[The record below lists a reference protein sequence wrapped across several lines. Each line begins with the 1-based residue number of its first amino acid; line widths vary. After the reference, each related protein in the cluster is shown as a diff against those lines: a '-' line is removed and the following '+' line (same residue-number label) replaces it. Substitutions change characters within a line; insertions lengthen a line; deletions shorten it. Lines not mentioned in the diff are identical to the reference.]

1 MKYNKKLTA
10 SVLIATLCAG
20 SIAFAA
26 PMTRNLA
33 VNYNVKLNVNGSD
46 FTVADQNQRPF
57 KTNDGRTYVSIASL
71 NAMGI
76 ATATF
81 ADNTVTIKGSSSGSS
96 LGGSAELQSQI
107 SALMA
112 QNNSLL
118 TTNNNLQ
125 TENNKLKAEIDSLK
139 KNSSSSSSS
148 SSSSDRPFNDLSSSD
163 RRSLERDVD
172 RDLARMRSDVSFDRG
187 RRFTVT
193 SSISKDT
200 VSLRLTPEENWTN
213 SEITDWNDMINSTSK
228 SRDLEEDYEDFL
240 EDVKSELSSTLK
252 GYKNY
257 DIDVTISSD
266 TKDSNKVMDGSYR
279 YSRDRYSVSLSK
291 AK

>member
-1 MKYNKKLTA
+1 MKYNKKLIA
-10 SVLIATLCAG
+10 SLLTATLCAG
-20 SIAFAA
+20 TVAFAA

-76 ATATF
+76 ATATY
-81 ADNTVTIKGSSSGSS
+81 ANNTVTIKGSSSGSS
-96 LGGSAELQSQI
+96 MGGSAELQSQI

-125 TENNKLKAEIDSLK
+125 TKNRELEAEIEKLKK
-139 KNSSSSSSS
+139 GSSSS
-148 SSSSDRPFNDLSSSD
+148 SSSSDRPFNGLSSS
-163 RRSLERDVD
+163 ER
-172 RDLARMRSDVSFDRG
+172 RDLEDDINKDLRG
-187 RRFTVT
+187 IRANTDFQRNQRFEIK
-193 SSISKDT
+193 SSLSRDT
-200 VSLRLTPEENWTN
+200 VELELTPYDNWTD
-213 SEITDWNDMINSTSK
+213 SEVKEWNALIDSS
-228 SRDLEEDYEDFL
+228 SRARDLEEDYEELVEDIQDEL
-240 EDVKSELSSTLK
+240 EATLRD
-252 GYKNY
+252 YKNY
-257 DIDVTISSD
+257 DIEITIYSD
-266 TKDSNKVMDGSYR
+266 TKANNEVVDASYTS
-279 YSRDRYSVSLSK
+279 SRDRISVSVSK

>member
-1 MKYNKKLTA
+1 MKYNKKLVA
-10 SVLIATLCAG
+10 SILTATLCAG
-20 SIAFAA
+20 TVAFAA

-33 VNYNVKLNVNGSD
+33 VNYNVKMNVNGSD

-96 LGGSAELQSQI
+96 MGGSAELQAQI

-125 TENNKLKAEIDSLK
+125 TENTKLKAEIETLK

-148 SSSSDRPFNDLSSSD
+148 SSSSDTFSKLTSS
-163 RRSLERDVD
+163 EK
-172 RDLARMRSDVSFDRG
+172 RDLEKDIDSDLRSFRSTASFDRG
-187 RRFTVT
+187 RRFEVE
-193 SSISKDT
+193 SSISSRNS
-200 VSLRLTPEENWTN
+200 VSLTFTPDESWTKD
-213 SEITDWNDMINSTSK
+213 EITDWNDKIDNSSK
-228 SRDLEEDYEDFL
+228 RRDLEDSYEDFIK
-240 EDVKSELSSTLK
+240 DVVGELSSTLK
-252 GYKNY
+252 GYKDY
-257 DIDVTISSD
+257 DVDVIIYSD
-266 TKDSNKVMDGSYR
+266 TRENNKVVDASYR
-279 YSRDRYSVSLSK
+279 SSRDRYTISLST

>member
-125 TENNKLKAEIDSLK
+125 TENNKLKAEIETLK
-139 KNSSSSSSS
+139 KGSSSSSSS
-148 SSSSDRPFNDLSSSD
+148 SSSSKAFSDLSSSD
-163 RRSLERDVD
+163 RRRLESDID
-172 RDLARMRSDVSFDRG
+172 KDLRSVRADTTFQRNQ
-187 RRFTVT
+187 RFEVK
-193 SSISKDT
+193 SSVSKDT
-200 VSLRLTPEENWTN
+200 VSLDLTPYDTWSTDDIKSWN
-213 SEITDWNDMINSTSK
+213 SILDSSSK
-228 SRDLEEDYEDFL
+228 SRDLEGEYEDFVEEIQDEL
-240 EDVKSELSSTLK
+240 ESTLK
-252 GYKNY
+252 GYKDY
-257 DIDVTISSD
+257 DIDIKIYSD
-266 TKDSNKVMDGSYR
+266 TKSNNKVVDAGYR
-279 YSRDRYSVSLSK
+279 YSRDRISVSLST

>member
-1 MKYNKKLTA
+1 MKYNKKLIA
-10 SVLIATLCAG
+10 SLLTATLCAG
-20 SIAFAA
+20 TVAFAA

-81 ADNTVTIKGSSSGSS
+81 ADNTVTIKGASGGSS
-96 LGGSAELQSQI
+96 IGGSAELQSQI

-125 TENNKLKAEIDSLK
+125 TENNKLKAEIETLK
-139 KNSSSSSSS
+139 KGSSSSSSS
-148 SSSSDRPFNDLSSSD
+148 SSSSRVFSDLSSSD
-163 RRSLERDVD
+163 RRRLESDIERDLSRVRAD
-172 RDLARMRSDVSFDRG
+172 TIFQRNQ
-187 RRFTVT
+187 RFGVKA
-193 SSISKDT
+193 SLNRDT
-200 VSLRLTPEENWTN
+200 VSLDLTPDANWTTD
-213 SEITDWNDMINSTSK
+213 EIKDWNAILESSSK
-228 SRDLEEDYEDFL
+228 TRDLEDDFEDFVV
-240 EDVKSELSSTLK
+240 DVKKELEYTLK
-252 GYKNY
+252 DYKNY
-257 DIDVTISSD
+257 DIEINIFSD
-266 TKDSNKVMDGSYR
+266 TKASNEVVDASYG
-279 YSRDRYSVSLSK
+279 YSRDRISVSVSK
-291 AK
+291 AR

>member
-1 MKYNKKLTA
+1 MKYNKKLVA
-10 SVLIATLCAG
+10 SILTATLCAG
-20 SIAFAA
+20 TVAFAA

-33 VNYNVKLNVNGSD
+33 VNYNVKMNVNGSD
-46 FTVADQNQRPF
+46 FTVADANQRPF
-57 KTNDGRTYVSIASL
+57 KTSDGRTYVSIASL

-76 ATATF
+76 ATATY

-96 LGGSAELQSQI
+96 MGGSAELQAQI

-125 TENNKLKAEIDSLK
+125 TENTKLKAEIETLK
-139 KNSSSSSSS
+139 KNSSSSSS

-163 RRSLERDVD
+163 RRSLERDID
-172 RDLARMRSDVSFDRG
+172 RDLARMRSNVSFDRG

-193 SSISKDT
+193 SSISRDT
-200 VSLRLTPEENWTN
+200 VSLKFVPEENWTN
-213 SEITDWNDMINSTSK
+213 SEITDWNDIINNNSK
-228 SRDLEEDYEDFL
+228 SRDMEEDYEDFL
-240 EDVKSELSSTLK
+240 EDVKGDLSSALK

-257 DIDVTISSD
+257 DFDVTIYSD
-266 TKDSNKVMDGSYR
+266 TKENNKVMDGSYR

>member
-1 MKYNKKLTA
+1 MKYNKKLVA
-10 SVLIATLCAG
+10 SILTATLCAG
-20 SIAFAA
+20 TVAFAA

-33 VNYNVKLNVNGSD
+33 VNYNVKMNVNGSD

-96 LGGSAELQSQI
+96 LGGSAELQAQI

-125 TENNKLKAEIDSLK
+125 TENTKLKAEIETLK

-148 SSSSDRPFNDLSSSD
+148 SSSDRVFNDLSSSD
-163 RRSLERDVD
+163 RRSLERDID
-172 RDLARMRSDVSFDRG
+172 RDLARMRSNVSFDRG

-193 SSISKDT
+193 SSISRDT
-200 VSLRLTPEENWTN
+200 VSLKFVPEENWTN
-213 SEITDWNDMINSTSK
+213 SEITDWNDIINNNSK
-228 SRDLEEDYEDFL
+228 SRDMEEDYEDFL
-240 EDVKSELSSTLK
+240 EDVKGDLSSALK

-257 DIDVTISSD
+257 DFDVTIYSD
-266 TKDSNKVMDGSYR
+266 TKENNKVMDGSYR

>member
-1 MKYNKKLTA
+1 MKYNKKLIA
-10 SVLIATLCAG
+10 SLLTATLCAG
-20 SIAFAA
+20 TVAFAA

-81 ADNTVTIKGSSSGSS
+81 ADNTVTIKGASGGSS
-96 LGGSAELQSQI
+96 IGGSAELQSQI

-125 TENNKLKAEIDSLK
+125 TENNKLKAEIETLK
-139 KNSSSSSSS
+139 KGSSSSSSS
-148 SSSSDRPFNDLSSSD
+148 SSSSRVFSDLSSSQ
-163 RRSLERDVD
+163 RRDFENDIEKDLSRNIRVRTILGSQRFEVDASLNR
-172 RDLARMRSDVSFDRG
+172 
-187 RRFTVT
+187 
-193 SSISKDT
+193 DT
-200 VSLRLTPEENWTN
+200 VELELVPDTSFTAD
-213 SEITDWNDMINSTSK
+213 EIKDWNAALDSSSK
-228 SRDLEEDYEDFL
+228 ARDLEDSYEDL
-240 EDVKSELSSTLK
+240 VNDVRDELSDILRD
-252 GYKNY
+252 YKNY
-257 DIDVTISSD
+257 DIEINVYSD
-266 TKDSNKVMDGSYR
+266 TKSNSRIVDASYG
-279 YSRDRYSVSLSK
+279 YSRDRISVSLSD

>member
-1 MKYNKKLTA
+1 MKYNKKLIA
-10 SVLIATLCAG
+10 SLLTATLCAG
-20 SIAFAA
+20 TVAFAA

-81 ADNTVTIKGSSSGSS
+81 ADNTVTIKGASGGSS
-96 LGGSAELQSQI
+96 IGGSAELQTQI

-125 TENNKLKAEIDSLK
+125 TENNKLKAEIETLK
-139 KNSSSSSSS
+139 KGSSSSSSS
-148 SSSSDRPFNDLSSSD
+148 SSSSRPFSDLSSSQ
-163 RRSLERDVD
+163 R
-172 RDLARMRSDVSFDRG
+172 
-187 RRFTVT
+187 
-193 SSISKDT
+193 
-200 VSLRLTPEENWTN
+200 
-213 SEITDWNDMINSTSK
+213 
-228 SRDLEEDYEDFL
+228 RDLEDDINKDLRGIRANTDFQRNQRFEVKASLNRDTVELELTPYDNWTTDDVKSWNTLIDSSSKARNLEADYEDLVDDVRKEL
-240 EDVKSELSSTLK
+240 ESTLRD
-252 GYKNY
+252 YKNY
-257 DIDVTISSD
+257 DIEISIYSD
-266 TKDSNKVMDGSYR
+266 TKSSNEVVDASYG
-279 YSRDRYSVSLSK
+279 YSRDRISVSVSK

>member
-125 TENNKLKAEIDSLK
+125 TENNKLKAEIETLK
-139 KNSSSSSSS
+139 KGSSSSSS
-148 SSSSDRPFNDLSSSD
+148 SSSSDRPFNGLSSSD
-163 RRSLERDVD
+163 RRRLEDD
-172 RDLARMRSDVSFDRG
+172 
-187 RRFTVT
+187 
-193 SSISKDT
+193 ISKDLRGIRADTDFQRNQRFEVKTSLNRDT
-200 VSLRLTPEENWTN
+200 VELELTPYDNWSSDDIKQWN
-213 SEITDWNDMINSTSK
+213 SLIDSS
-228 SRDLEEDYEDFL
+228 SRARDLEDDYEKLVEEIQDEL
-240 EDVKSELSSTLK
+240 ERTLRD
-252 GYKNY
+252 YKNY
-257 DIDVTISSD
+257 DIEINIYSD
-266 TKDSNKVMDGSYR
+266 TKASNRVVDASYG
-279 YSRDRYSVSLSK
+279 YSRDRISVSVST

>member
-1 MKYNKKLTA
+1 MKYNKKLIA
-10 SVLIATLCAG
+10 SLLTATLCAG
-20 SIAFAA
+20 TVAFAA

-81 ADNTVTIKGSSSGSS
+81 ADNTVTIKGASGGSS
-96 LGGSAELQSQI
+96 IGGSAELQSQI

-125 TENNKLKAEIDSLK
+125 TENNKLKAEIETLK
-139 KNSSSSSSS
+139 KGSSSSSSS
-148 SSSSDRPFNDLSSSD
+148 SSSSRVFSDLSSSQ
-163 RRSLERDVD
+163 RRDFENDIEKDLSRNIRVRTILGSQRFEVDASLNR
-172 RDLARMRSDVSFDRG
+172 
-187 RRFTVT
+187 
-193 SSISKDT
+193 DT
-200 VSLRLTPEENWTN
+200 VELELVPDTSFTAD
-213 SEITDWNDMINSTSK
+213 EIKDWNAALDSSSK
-228 SRDLEEDYEDFL
+228 ARDLEDSYEDL
-240 EDVKSELSSTLK
+240 VNDVRDELSDILRD
-252 GYKNY
+252 YKNY
-257 DIDVTISSD
+257 DIEINVYSD
-266 TKDSNKVMDGSYR
+266 TKSSSRIVDASYG
-279 YSRDRYSVSLSK
+279 YSRDRISVSLSD